1 MPYIGRSTDG
11 FGLRNRYFYTASGSE
26 TSVSGNDDNGNSLS
40 YADGQYV
47 DVYKNGTKLQK
58 DSAYNTN
65 TNNTIGGLSAL
76 SASDVIEVV
85 VYDIFVVP
93 DAVSAASGGTF
104 DAAIT
109 VAGNISA
116 SSSGNISA
124 TGGVITDE
132 EGQINEDRAIML
144 EGTDSDYSN
153 EGSLLLLDATAAST
167 NVGEK
172 LLFEKETMAVLP
184 NPNPEDYL
192 RLENN
197 DSNGYIYV
205 NASTNERD
213 SGATRIVLED
223 ATEVQGNND
232 QTLYGLTQIAN
243 VGGGS
248 NTNYDNSVSVDINA
262 QAVSGGT
269 FYLDL
274 DLHANYELTL
284 AGNCT
289 IANPSSMTAGTTG
302 SLFIVQDG
310 TGSRTVA
317 WGSQWDFAAG
327 TAPTMTTTASAV
339 DRVDYIVRNA
349 SKIHADATLAY
360 S

>member
-1 MPYIGRSTDG
+1 MLLY
-11 FGLRNRYFYTASGSE
+11 
-26 TSVSGNDDNGNSLS
+26 NGNSLS

-172 LLFEKETMAVLP
+172 LLFEKDT
-184 NPNPEDYL
+184 
-192 RLENN
+192 
-197 DSNGYIYV
+197 
-205 NASTNERD
+205 
-213 SGATRIVLED
+213 IVLED

-327 TAPTMTTTASAV
+327 TAPTMTTTAAAV

-349 SKIHADATLAY
+349 SKIHAVATLAY